1 MQTKSR
7 TATAKSRK
15 KESGFSKIKPKASV
29 PLEQTESLVEDEP
42 KVEEKSDRN
51 SSNSAGD
58 SPQLLPAEIKLVCTQ
73 DNLANHLEL
82 VSKAVPAKPTHP
94 VLGNVLLVA
103 CKKTQRVQLTVFDMR
118 LAIQTSFEAN
128 VQSPGDMTIP
138 VGLLSDI
145 VGKFSPG
152 DITLVSR
159 EALNREGEDSEDSED
174 SKNNTTLPEAVSNSP
189 VATLIAAC
197 GRYQVRGISSEEFP
211 AIPEVKT
218 AQTICIPAETLKEGL
233 KGSLFATATDEG
245 KQILTGVYFKIGQ
258 DSLEFAATDGHR
270 LVVLNTS
277 IQGFSKKKQAEIA
290 QPLELTVPAKSLAEL
305 ERILSSRTSADP
317 VELSYSTESALVEFR
332 WGAQR
337 LVTRCLEGTYP
348 AYPDLLQQDFQH
360 QVTLEKAPF
369 IKAIERIAVLADK
382 KEKTLSIR
390 INSEAQQVSLS
401 LFREFGN
408 GLEQMAAHVNSDSN
422 LSISFNIKY
431 LLEGAKAIA
440 SSQLQMHLTQRDGPA
455 ILVPAGNRSKPNILM
470 DAKYLLMPI
479 FKD

>member
-1 MQTKSR
+1 MQTKSH

-15 KESGFSKIKPKASV
+15 KESGFSKIKRKASV
-29 PLEQTESLVEDEP
+29 PLEQTEPLVEDEP
-42 KVEEKSDRN
+42 KLEEKPDRS

-159 EALNREGEDSEDSED
+159 EALNREGEDSEDSG
-174 SKNNTTLPEAVSNSP
+174 NNITLPEAVSNSP

-218 AQTICIPAETLKEGL
+218 AQTIRIPPETLKEGL

-245 KQILTGVYFKIGQ
+245 KHILTGVYFKIGQ

-277 IQGFSKKKQAEIA
+277 IQGFSKKKQAEIT

-317 VELSYSTESALVEFR
+317 VELSYSTESALIEFR

-479 FKD
+479 FKE

>member
-29 PLEQTESLVEDEP
+29 PLEQTEPLVEDEP
-42 KVEEKSDRN
+42 KLEEKSDRS

-103 CKKTQRVQLTVFDMR
+103 CKKTQRVQLTVFDMS
-118 LAIQTSFEAN
+118 LAIQTSFDAK
-128 VQSPGDMTIP
+128 VISPGDMTIP

-159 EALNREGEDSEDSED
+159 EALNREGEDSEDSGN
-174 SKNNTTLPEAVSNSP
+174 SATLPEAVSNSP

-197 GRYQVRGISSEEFP
+197 GRYQVRGLSSEEFP

-245 KQILTGVYFKIGQ
+245 KHILTGVYFKIGQ

-317 VELSYSTESALVEFR
+317 VELSYSTESALIEFR

-408 GLEQMAAHVNSDSN
+408 GLEQMAAHVNSDGN

-455 ILVPAGNRSKPNILM
+455 ILVPAGNPSKPNILM

-479 FKD
+479 FKE

>member
-15 KESGFSKIKPKASV
+15 KESGFSKIQPKASV
-29 PLEQTESLVEDEP
+29 PLEQTEPLVEDEP
-42 KVEEKSDRN
+42 KLEEKSDRN

-103 CKKTQRVQLTVFDMR
+103 CKKTQRVQLSVFDMS
-118 LAIQTSFEAN
+118 LAIQTSFDAK
-128 VQSPGDMTIP
+128 VISPGDMTIP

-159 EALNREGEDSEDSED
+159 EALNREGEDSEDSGN
-174 SKNNTTLPEAVSNSP
+174 SATLPEAVSNSP

-197 GRYQVRGISSEEFP
+197 GRYQVRGLSSEEFP

-245 KQILTGVYFKIGQ
+245 KQILTGVYFKICQ

-317 VELSYSTESALVEFR
+317 VELSYSTESALIEFR

-337 LVTRCLEGTYP
+337 LVTRCLEGAYP

-390 INSEAQQVSLS
+390 INREAQQVSLS

-408 GLEQMAAHVNSDSN
+408 GLEQMAAHVNSDGN

-455 ILVPAGNRSKPNILM
+455 ILVPAGNPSKPNILM

-479 FKD
+479 FKE

>member
-1 MQTKSR
+1 MQTKSH

-29 PLEQTESLVEDEP
+29 PLEQTEPLVEDEA
-42 KVEEKSDRN
+42 KLEEKSERN

-103 CKKTQRVQLTVFDMR
+103 CKKTQRVQLSVFDMS
-118 LAIQTSFEAN
+118 LAIQTSFDAK
-128 VQSPGDMTIP
+128 VISPGDMTIP

-159 EALNREGEDSEDSED
+159 EALNREGEDSEDSGN
-174 SKNNTTLPEAVSNSP
+174 SATLPEAVSNSP

-197 GRYQVRGISSEEFP
+197 GRYQVRGLSSEEFP

-245 KQILTGVYFKIGQ
+245 KHILTGVYFKIGQ

-277 IQGFSKKKQAEIA
+277 IQGFSKKKQAEIT

-317 VELSYSTESALVEFR
+317 VELSYSTESALIEFR

-337 LVTRCLEGTYP
+337 LVTRCLEGAYP

-408 GLEQMAAHVNSDSN
+408 GLEHMAAQVNPDGN

-455 ILVPAGNRSKPNILM
+455 ILVPAGNPSKPNILM

-479 FKD
+479 FKE

>member
-1 MQTKSR
+1 MHTKSR
-7 TATAKSRK
+7 TATAKNRK
-15 KESGFSKIKPKASV
+15 KESGSSKIKPKASV
-29 PLEQTESLVEDEP
+29 PLEQTEPLVKDEQ
-42 KVEEKSDRN
+42 KVEEKSQHQSPD
-51 SSNSAGD
+51 SD
-58 SPQLLPAEIKLVCTQ
+58 SPQLLSPEIKLVCTQ

-159 EALNREGEDSEDSED
+159 EALNREGEDSEDSG
-174 SKNNTTLPEAVSNSP
+174 NNTTLPEAVSNSP

-218 AQTICIPAETLKEGL
+218 AQTIRIPPETLKEGL

-245 KQILTGVYFKIGQ
+245 KHILTGVYFKICQ
-258 DSLEFAATDGHR
+258 DTLEFAATDGHR

-277 IQGFSKKKQAEIA
+277 IQGFSKKKQAEIT

-317 VELSYSTESALVEFR
+317 VELSYSTESALIEFR

>member
-1 MQTKSR
+1 MQTKSH

-29 PLEQTESLVEDEP
+29 PLEQTEPLVEDEL

-73 DNLANHLEL
+73 ENLANHLEL

-159 EALNREGEDSEDSED
+159 EALNREGEDSEDSG
-174 SKNNTTLPEAVSNSP
+174 NNITLPEAISNSP

>member
-7 TATAKSRK
+7 SDTAKRRN
-15 KESGFSKIKPKASV
+15 KENGSSKINPKASV
-29 PLEQTESLVEDEP
+29 TLERTKPLVKDEP
-42 KVEEKSDRN
+42 KLEQESQHQSPN
-51 SSNSAGD
+51 SD
-58 SPQLLPAEIKLVCTQ
+58 SPQLLPPEIKLVCTQ

-103 CKKTQRVQLTVFDMR
+103 SKKTQRVQLTVFDMR

-159 EALNREGEDSEDSED
+159 EALNQEGEDSQNS
-174 SKNNTTLPEAVSNSP
+174 TTLPEAVSNSP

-218 AQTICIPAETLKEGL
+218 AQTIRIPPETLKEGL
-233 KGSLFATATDEG
+233 KGSLFATATDET
-245 KQILTGVYFKIGQ
+245 KYILTGVYLKICQ
-258 DSLEFAATDGHR
+258 NSLEFAATDGHR

-332 WGAQR
+332 WGTQR
-337 LVTRCLEGTYP
+337 LVTRCLEGKYP
-348 AYPDLLQQDFQH
+348 AYQELLQQDFKY

-369 IKAIERIAVLADK
+369 IKALERIAVLADK

-390 INSEAQQVSLS
+390 INGEAQQVSLS

-408 GLEQMAAHVNSDSN
+408 GLEQMAAHVNSDDN
-422 LSISFNIKY
+422 FSISFNIKY
-431 LLEGAKAIA
+431 LLEGAKAIS
-440 SSQLQMHLTQRDGPA
+440 SSQVQMHLTQHDGPG
-455 ILVPAGNRSKPNILM
+455 ILVPFGNRDKPNILM
-470 DAKYLLMPI
+470 DTKYLLMPI
-479 FKD
+479 FKE

>member
-1 MQTKSR
+1 MPTKSR

-29 PLEQTESLVEDEP
+29 PLEQTEPLVEDEP
-42 KVEEKSDRN
+42 KLEEKSERN

-103 CKKTQRVQLTVFDMR
+103 CKKTQRVQLTVFDMS
-118 LAIQTSFEAN
+118 LAIQTSFDAN

-159 EALNREGEDSEDSED
+159 EALNREGEDSEDNGNSA
-174 SKNNTTLPEAVSNSP
+174 TLPEAVSNSP

-197 GRYQVRGISSEEFP
+197 GRYQVRGLSSEEFP

-245 KQILTGVYFKIGQ
+245 KHILTGVYFKIGQ

-277 IQGFSKKKQAEIA
+277 IQGFSKKKQAEIT

-317 VELSYSTESALVEFR
+317 VELSYSTLDALIEFR

-408 GLEQMAAHVNSDSN
+408 GLEQMAAHVKSDGN

-455 ILVPAGNRSKPNILM
+455 ILVPAGNPSKPNILM

-479 FKD
+479 FKE

>member
-1 MQTKSR
+1 MQTKSH

-29 PLEQTESLVEDEP
+29 PLEQTEPLVEDEP
-42 KVEEKSDRN
+42 KLEEKSDRN

-103 CKKTQRVQLTVFDMR
+103 CKKTQRVQLTVFDMS
-118 LAIQTSFEAN
+118 LAIQTSFDAK
-128 VQSPGDMTIP
+128 VISPGDMTIP

-159 EALNREGEDSEDSED
+159 EALNREGEDSEDSGN
-174 SKNNTTLPEAVSNSP
+174 SATLPEAVSNSP

-197 GRYQVRGISSEEFP
+197 GRYQVRGLSSEEFP

-245 KQILTGVYFKIGQ
+245 KHILTGVYFKIGQ

-277 IQGFSKKKQAEIA
+277 IQGFSKKKQAEIT

-317 VELSYSTESALVEFR
+317 VELSYSTESALIEFR

-408 GLEQMAAHVNSDSN
+408 GLEQMAAQVNSDGN
-422 LSISFNIKY
+422 WSISFNIKY

-479 FKD
+479 FKE

>member
-1 MQTKSR
+1 MQTKSH

-29 PLEQTESLVEDEP
+29 PLEQTEPLVEDEP
-42 KVEEKSDRN
+42 KLEEKSARN

-159 EALNREGEDSEDSED
+159 EALNREGEDSEDSGN
-174 SKNNTTLPEAVSNSP
+174 SATLSEAVSNSP

-245 KQILTGVYFKIGQ
+245 KHILTGVYFKICQ

-317 VELSYSTESALVEFR
+317 VELSYSTLDALVEFR

-337 LVTRCLEGTYP
+337 LVTRCLEGAYP
-348 AYPDLLQQDFQH
+348 AYHEFLQQDFQN

-479 FKD
+479 FKE

>member
-7 TATAKSRK
+7 AATAKSRK

-29 PLEQTESLVEDEP
+29 PLEQTEPLVEDEP
-42 KVEEKSDRN
+42 KLEEKSDRN

-103 CKKTQRVQLTVFDMR
+103 CKKTQRVQLSVFDMS
-118 LAIQTSFEAN
+118 LAIQTSFDAK
-128 VQSPGDMTIP
+128 VISPGDMTIP

-159 EALNREGEDSEDSED
+159 EALNREGEDSEDSGN
-174 SKNNTTLPEAVSNSP
+174 SATLPEAVSNSP

-197 GRYQVRGISSEEFP
+197 GRYQVRGLSSEEFP

-245 KQILTGVYFKIGQ
+245 KHILTGVYFKICQ

-317 VELSYSTESALVEFR
+317 VELSYSTESALIEFR

-408 GLEQMAAHVNSDSN
+408 GLEQMAAHVNSDGN

-455 ILVPAGNRSKPNILM
+455 ILVPAGNPSKPNILM
-470 DAKYLLMPI
+470 DAKYLLMLI
-479 FKD
+479 FKE

>member
-1 MQTKSR
+1 MQTK
-7 TATAKSRK
+7 TPTDTAKRRN
-15 KESGFSKIKPKASV
+15 KENGSSKIKPKASV
-29 PLEQTESLVEDEP
+29 TLERTKPLVKDEQ
-42 KVEEKSDRN
+42 KVEEKSQHQSPD
-51 SSNSAGD
+51 SD
-58 SPQLLPAEIKLVCTQ
+58 SPQLLSPEIKLVCTQ

-174 SKNNTTLPEAVSNSP
+174 SGNNITLPEAVSNSP

-218 AQTICIPAETLKEGL
+218 AQTIRIPPETLKEGL

-245 KQILTGVYFKIGQ
+245 KHILTGVYFKICQ

-277 IQGFSKKKQAEIA
+277 IQGFSKKKQAEIT

-317 VELSYSTESALVEFR
+317 VELSYSTLDALVEFR

>member
-29 PLEQTESLVEDEP
+29 PLEQTEPLVEDEP
-42 KVEEKSDRN
+42 KLEEKSDRN

-159 EALNREGEDSEDSED
+159 EALNREGEDSEDSGN
-174 SKNNTTLPEAVSNSP
+174 SATLPEAVSNSP

-277 IQGFSKKKQAEIA
+277 IQGFSKKKQTEIA

-317 VELSYSTESALVEFR
+317 VELSYSTESALIEFR

-360 QVTLEKAPF
+360 QVTLEKVPF

-455 ILVPAGNRSKPNILM
+455 ILVPAGNPSKPNILM

>member
-1 MQTKSR
+1 MQTKSH

-29 PLEQTESLVEDEP
+29 PLEQTEPLVEDEP
-42 KVEEKSDRN
+42 KIEEKSDRN

-159 EALNREGEDSEDSED
+159 EALNREGEGEDSGN
-174 SKNNTTLPEAVSNSP
+174 SATLPEAVSNSP

-245 KQILTGVYFKIGQ
+245 KHILTGVYFKICQ
-258 DSLEFAATDGHR
+258 DTLEFAATDGHR

-277 IQGFSKKKQAEIA
+277 IQGFSKKKKAEIA

-317 VELSYSTESALVEFR
+317 VELSYSTESALIEFR

-479 FKD
+479 FKE

>member
-1 MQTKSR
+1 MQTKSH

-29 PLEQTESLVEDEP
+29 PLEQTEPLVEDEP
-42 KVEEKSDRN
+42 KLEEKSARN

-103 CKKTQRVQLTVFDMR
+103 CKKTQRVQLSVFDMS
-118 LAIQTSFEAN
+118 LAIQTSFDAN

-159 EALNREGEDSEDSED
+159 EALNREGEDSEDSVN
-174 SKNNTTLPEAVSNSP
+174 SATPEAVNNSP

-197 GRYQVRGISSEEFP
+197 GRYQVRGLSSEEFP

-245 KQILTGVYFKIGQ
+245 KHILTGVYFKIGQ

-317 VELSYSTESALVEFR
+317 VELSYSPESALIEFR

-337 LVTRCLEGTYP
+337 LVTRCLEGAYP

-408 GLEQMAAHVNSDSN
+408 GLEQMAAHVNS
-422 LSISFNIKY
+422 
-431 LLEGAKAIA
+431 
-440 SSQLQMHLTQRDGPA
+440 
-455 ILVPAGNRSKPNILM
+455 
-470 DAKYLLMPI
+470 
-479 FKD
+479 

>member
-1 MQTKSR
+1 MQTKSH

-29 PLEQTESLVEDEP
+29 PLEQTEPLVEDEP
-42 KVEEKSDRN
+42 KLEEKSARN

-159 EALNREGEDSEDSED
+159 KALNREGEDSEDSGN
-174 SKNNTTLPEAVSNSP
+174 SATLSEAVSNSP

-245 KQILTGVYFKIGQ
+245 KHILTGVYFKICQ

-317 VELSYSTESALVEFR
+317 VELSYSTLDALIEFR

-337 LVTRCLEGTYP
+337 LVTRCLEGAYP
-348 AYPDLLQQDFQH
+348 AYHEFLQQDFQH

-479 FKD
+479 FKE

>member
-1 MQTKSR
+1 MQTKSH

-29 PLEQTESLVEDEP
+29 PLEQTEPLVEDEP
-42 KVEEKSDRN
+42 KLEEKSDRN

-103 CKKTQRVQLTVFDMR
+103 CKKTQRVQLSVFDMS
-118 LAIQTSFEAN
+118 LAIQTSFDAK
-128 VQSPGDMTIP
+128 VISPGDMTIP

-159 EALNREGEDSEDSED
+159 EALNREGEDSEDSGN
-174 SKNNTTLPEAVSNSP
+174 SATLPEAVSNSP

-197 GRYQVRGISSEEFP
+197 GRYQVRGLSSEEFP

-245 KQILTGVYFKIGQ
+245 KHILTGVYFKIGQ

-277 IQGFSKKKQAEIA
+277 IQGFSKKKQAEIT

-317 VELSYSTESALVEFR
+317 VELSYSTESALIEFR

-408 GLEQMAAHVNSDSN
+408 GLEQMAAQVNSDGN
-422 LSISFNIKY
+422 WSISFNIKY

-479 FKD
+479 FKE

>member
-7 TATAKSRK
+7 AATAKSRK
-15 KESGFSKIKPKASV
+15 KESEFSKIKPKASV
-29 PLEQTESLVEDEP
+29 PLEQTEPLVEDEP
-42 KVEEKSDRN
+42 KIEEKSDRN

-159 EALNREGEDSEDSED
+159 EALNREGEDSEDSG
-174 SKNNTTLPEAVSNSP
+174 NNITLPEAVSNSP

-245 KQILTGVYFKIGQ
+245 KHILTGVYFKIGQ

-317 VELSYSTESALVEFR
+317 VELSYSTLDALVEFR

>member
-1 MQTKSR
+1 MQTKSH

-29 PLEQTESLVEDEP
+29 PLEQTEPLVEDEP
-42 KVEEKSDRN
+42 KLEEKSARN

-159 EALNREGEDSEDSED
+159 EALNREGEDSEDSGN
-174 SKNNTTLPEAVSNSP
+174 SATLSEAVSNSP

-245 KQILTGVYFKIGQ
+245 KHILTGVYFKICQ

-317 VELSYSTESALVEFR
+317 VELSYSTLDALVEFR

-337 LVTRCLEGTYP
+337 LVTRCLEGAYP
-348 AYPDLLQQDFQH
+348 AYHEFLQQDFQH

-390 INSEAQQVSLS
+390 INSETQQVSLS

-408 GLEQMAAHVNSDSN
+408 GLEQMAAHVNSDGN
-422 LSISFNIKY
+422 WSISFNIKY

-479 FKD
+479 FKE

>member
-1 MQTKSR
+1 MQTKSH

-15 KESGFSKIKPKASV
+15 KESGFSKIKRKASV
-29 PLEQTESLVEDEP
+29 PLEQTEPLVEDEP
-42 KVEEKSDRN
+42 KLEEKSERN

-159 EALNREGEDSEDSED
+159 EALNREGEDSEDSG
-174 SKNNTTLPEAVSNSP
+174 NNITLPEAVSNSP

-317 VELSYSTESALVEFR
+317 VELSYSTLDALIEFR

-337 LVTRCLEGTYP
+337 LVTRCLEGAYP
-348 AYPDLLQQDFQH
+348 AYHELLQQDFQP

-408 GLEQMAAHVNSDSN
+408 GLEQMAAHVNSDGN
-422 LSISFNIKY
+422 WSISFNIKY

-479 FKD
+479 FKE

>member
-1 MQTKSR
+1 MQTKSH

-29 PLEQTESLVEDEP
+29 PLEQTEPLVEDEP
-42 KVEEKSDRN
+42 KLEEKSDRN

-159 EALNREGEDSEDSED
+159 EALNREGEDSEDSGN
-174 SKNNTTLPEAVSNSP
+174 SATLPEAVSNSP

-197 GRYQVRGISSEEFP
+197 GRYQVRGLSSEEFP

-245 KQILTGVYFKIGQ
+245 KHILTGVYFKIGQ

-277 IQGFSKKKQAEIA
+277 IQGFSKKKQAEIT

-317 VELSYSTESALVEFR
+317 VELSYSTLDALIEFR

-337 LVTRCLEGTYP
+337 LVTRCLEGAYP
-348 AYPDLLQQDFQH
+348 AYPDLLQQNFQH

-390 INSEAQQVSLS
+390 INSETQQVSLS

-408 GLEQMAAHVNSDSN
+408 GLEQMAAHVNSDGN

-479 FKD
+479 FKE

>member
-1 MQTKSR
+1 MQTKSH

-15 KESGFSKIKPKASV
+15 KESGFSKIKRKASV
-29 PLEQTESLVEDEP
+29 PLEQTEPLVEDEP
-42 KVEEKSDRN
+42 KLEEKSDRN

-103 CKKTQRVQLTVFDMR
+103 CKKTQRVQLSVFDMS
-118 LAIQTSFEAN
+118 LAIQTSFDAK
-128 VQSPGDMTIP
+128 VISPGDMTIP

-159 EALNREGEDSEDSED
+159 EALNREGEDSEDSG
-174 SKNNTTLPEAVSNSP
+174 NNITLPEAVSNSP

-245 KQILTGVYFKIGQ
+245 KQILTGVYFKICQ

-277 IQGFSKKKQAEIA
+277 IQGFSKKKQAEIT

-317 VELSYSTESALVEFR
+317 VELSYSTESALIEFR

>member
-1 MQTKSR
+1 MQTKSH

-29 PLEQTESLVEDEP
+29 PLEQTEPLVEDEP
-42 KVEEKSDRN
+42 KLEEKSDRN

-103 CKKTQRVQLTVFDMR
+103 CKKTQRVQLTVFDMS
-118 LAIQTSFEAN
+118 LAIQTSFDAK
-128 VQSPGDMTIP
+128 VISPGDMTIP

-159 EALNREGEDSEDSED
+159 EALNREGEDSEDSGN
-174 SKNNTTLPEAVSNSP
+174 SATLPEAVSNSP

-197 GRYQVRGISSEEFP
+197 GRYQVRGLSSEEFP

-245 KQILTGVYFKIGQ
+245 KHILTGVYFKIGQ

-277 IQGFSKKKQAEIA
+277 IQGFSKKKQAEIT

-317 VELSYSTESALVEFR
+317 VELSYSTESALIEFR

-408 GLEQMAAHVNSDSN
+408 GLEQMAAHVNSDGN

-455 ILVPAGNRSKPNILM
+455 ILVPAGNPSKPNILM

-479 FKD
+479 FKE

>member
-1 MQTKSR
+1 MHTKSR
-7 TATAKSRK
+7 TATAKNRK
-15 KESGFSKIKPKASV
+15 KESGSSKIKPKASV
-29 PLEQTESLVEDEP
+29 PLEQTEPLVKDEQ
-42 KVEEKSDRN
+42 KVEEKSQHQSPD
-51 SSNSAGD
+51 SD

-73 DNLANHLEL
+73 ENLANHLEL

-159 EALNREGEDSEDSED
+159 EALNREGEDSEDSG
-174 SKNNTTLPEAVSNSP
+174 NNTTLPEAVSNSP

-218 AQTICIPAETLKEGL
+218 AQTIRIPPETLKEGL

-245 KQILTGVYFKIGQ
+245 KHILTGVYFKICQ

-317 VELSYSTESALVEFR
+317 VELSYSTLDALVEFR

>member
-7 TATAKSRK
+7 AATAKSRK
-15 KESGFSKIKPKASV
+15 KESGFSQIKPKASV
-29 PLEQTESLVEDEP
+29 PLEQTEPLVEDEP
-42 KVEEKSDRN
+42 KLEEKSDRN

-103 CKKTQRVQLTVFDMR
+103 CKKTQRVQLSVFDMS
-118 LAIQTSFEAN
+118 LAIQTSFDAK
-128 VQSPGDMTIP
+128 VISPGDMTIP

-159 EALNREGEDSEDSED
+159 EALNREGEGEDSGN
-174 SKNNTTLPEAVSNSP
+174 SATLPEASNSP

-218 AQTICIPAETLKEGL
+218 TQTICIPAETLKEGL

-277 IQGFSKKKQAEIA
+277 IQGFSKKKQAEIT

-317 VELSYSTESALVEFR
+317 VELSYSTESALIEFR

-337 LVTRCLEGTYP
+337 LVTRCLEGAYP

-408 GLEQMAAHVNSDSN
+408 GLEQMAAHVNSDGN
-422 LSISFNIKY
+422 WSISFNIKY

-455 ILVPAGNRSKPNILM
+455 ILVPAGNPSKPNILM

-479 FKD
+479 FKE

>member
-1 MQTKSR
+1 
-7 TATAKSRK
+7 
-15 KESGFSKIKPKASV
+15 
-29 PLEQTESLVEDEP
+29 
-42 KVEEKSDRN
+42 
-51 SSNSAGD
+51 
-58 SPQLLPAEIKLVCTQ
+58 
-73 DNLANHLEL
+73 
-82 VSKAVPAKPTHP
+82 
-94 VLGNVLLVA
+94 
-103 CKKTQRVQLTVFDMR
+103 MR

-159 EALNREGEDSEDSED
+159 EALNREGEDSEDSG
-174 SKNNTTLPEAVSNSP
+174 NNITLPEASNSP

-218 AQTICIPAETLKEGL
+218 AQTIRIPPETLKEGL

-245 KQILTGVYFKIGQ
+245 KHILTGVYFKICQ

-408 GLEQMAAHVNSDSN
+408 GVEQMAAHVNSDSN

-455 ILVPAGNRSKPNILM
+455 ILVPGGNRSKPNILM

>member
-1 MQTKSR
+1 MQTK
-7 TATAKSRK
+7 TPTDTAKRRN
-15 KESGFSKIKPKASV
+15 KENGSSKIKPKASV
-29 PLEQTESLVEDEP
+29 TLERTKPLVKDEQ
-42 KVEEKSDRN
+42 KVEEKSEHQSPD
-51 SSNSAGD
+51 SD
-58 SPQLLPAEIKLVCTQ
+58 SPQLLSPEIKLVCTQ

-159 EALNREGEDSEDSED
+159 EALNREGEDSEDSG
-174 SKNNTTLPEAVSNSP
+174 NNITLPEASNSP

-218 AQTICIPAETLKEGL
+218 AQTIRIPPETLKEGL

-245 KQILTGVYFKIGQ
+245 KHILTGVYFKICQ

-408 GLEQMAAHVNSDSN
+408 GVEQMAAHVNSDSN

-455 ILVPAGNRSKPNILM
+455 ILVPGGNRSKPNILM

>member
-29 PLEQTESLVEDEP
+29 PLEQTEPLVEDEP
-42 KVEEKSDRN
+42 KLEEKPDRS

-103 CKKTQRVQLTVFDMR
+103 CKKTQRVQLTVFDMS
-118 LAIQTSFEAN
+118 LAIQTSFDAK
-128 VQSPGDMTIP
+128 VISPGDMTIP

-159 EALNREGEDSEDSED
+159 EALNREGEDSEDSGN
-174 SKNNTTLPEAVSNSP
+174 SATWPEAVSNSP

-197 GRYQVRGISSEEFP
+197 GRYQVRGLSSEEFP

-245 KQILTGVYFKIGQ
+245 KHILTGVYFKIGQ

-277 IQGFSKKKQAEIA
+277 IQGFSKKKQAEIT

-317 VELSYSTESALVEFR
+317 VELSYSTESALIEFR

-337 LVTRCLEGTYP
+337 LVTRCLEGAYP

-408 GLEQMAAHVNSDSN
+408 GLEQMAAHVNSDGN

-455 ILVPAGNRSKPNILM
+455 ILVPAGNPSKPNILM

-479 FKD
+479 FKE

>member
-1 MQTKSR
+1 MQTKSH

-29 PLEQTESLVEDEP
+29 PLEQTEPLVEDEP

-159 EALNREGEDSEDSED
+159 EALNREGEDSEDSGN
-174 SKNNTTLPEAVSNSP
+174 SATLSEAVSNSP

-197 GRYQVRGISSEEFP
+197 GRYQVRGIPSEEFP

-245 KQILTGVYFKIGQ
+245 KQILTGVYFKICQ

-317 VELSYSTESALVEFR
+317 VEVSYSTLDALIEFR

-337 LVTRCLEGTYP
+337 LVTRCLEGAYP
-348 AYPDLLQQDFQH
+348 AYHEFLQQDFQH

-408 GLEQMAAHVNSDSN
+408 GLEQMAAHVNSDGN
-422 LSISFNIKY
+422 WSISFNIKY

-479 FKD
+479 FKE

>member
-29 PLEQTESLVEDEP
+29 PLEQTEPLVEDEP
-42 KVEEKSDRN
+42 KLEEKSDRN

-73 DNLANHLEL
+73 ENLANHLEL

-159 EALNREGEDSEDSED
+159 EALNREGEDSEDSG
-174 SKNNTTLPEAVSNSP
+174 NNITLPEAVSNSP

-245 KQILTGVYFKIGQ
+245 KHILTGVYFKICQ
-258 DSLEFAATDGHR
+258 DTLEFAATDGHR

>member
-15 KESGFSKIKPKASV
+15 KESGFSKRKPKASI
-29 PLEQTESLVEDEP
+29 PLEQTEPLVEDEP
-42 KVEEKSDRN
+42 KLEEKSERN

-73 DNLANHLEL
+73 ENLANHLEL

-159 EALNREGEDSEDSED
+159 EALNREGEDSEDSVN
-174 SKNNTTLPEAVSNSP
+174 SATLPEAFSNSP

-258 DSLEFAATDGHR
+258 DNLEFAATDGHR

-277 IQGFSKKKQAEIA
+277 IQGFSKKKKAEIT

-317 VELSYSTESALVEFR
+317 VELSYSTESALIEFR

-440 SSQLQMHLTQRDGPA
+440 ISQLQMHLTQRDGPA

-470 DAKYLLMPI
+470 DSKYLLMPI

>member
-1 MQTKSR
+1 MQAKSP
-7 TATAKSRK
+7 TATAKNPK
-15 KESGFSKIKPKASV
+15 KENGLSKIKPKATV
-29 PLEQTESLVEDEP
+29 PLKGTKPLVKDEP
-42 KVEEKSDRN
+42 KLEEKSEHQSPN
-51 SSNSAGD
+51 SD
-58 SPQLLPAEIKLVCTQ
+58 YPHLLLPEIKLVCTQ

-159 EALNREGEDSEDSED
+159 EALNREGEDSEDSVN
-174 SKNNTTLPEAVSNSP
+174 SATLPEAFSNSP
-189 VATLIAAC
+189 VATLIAAS

-218 AQTICIPAETLKEGL
+218 AQTIRIPPETLKEGL

-245 KQILTGVYFKIGQ
+245 KHILTGVYFKICQ
-258 DSLEFAATDGHR
+258 DTLEFAATDGHR

-317 VELSYSTESALVEFR
+317 VELSYSTLDALVEFR

-337 LVTRCLEGTYP
+337 LVTRCLEGAYP
-348 AYPDLLQQDFQH
+348 AYQELLQQDFQH

-390 INSEAQQVSLS
+390 INSETQQVSLS

-479 FKD
+479 FKE

>member
-7 TATAKSRK
+7 TATAKNRK

-29 PLEQTESLVEDEP
+29 PLEQTEPLVEDEP
-42 KVEEKSDRN
+42 KLEEKSDRN

-159 EALNREGEDSEDSED
+159 EALNREGEDSEDSGN
-174 SKNNTTLPEAVSNSP
+174 SATLSEAVSNSP

-245 KQILTGVYFKIGQ
+245 KHILTGVYFKIGQ

-277 IQGFSKKKQAEIA
+277 IQGFSKKKQAEIT

-317 VELSYSTESALVEFR
+317 VELSYSTESALIEFR

-401 LFREFGN
+401 LFIEFGN
-408 GLEQMAAHVNSDSN
+408 GLEQMAAHVNSDGN
-422 LSISFNIKY
+422 LSISFNRKY
-431 LLEGAKAIA
+431 LLEGAKVIA
-440 SSQLQMHLTQRDGPA
+440 SSQLQMHLTQRDGSA

-479 FKD
+479 FKE

>member
-1 MQTKSR
+1 MQTKSH

-29 PLEQTESLVEDEP
+29 PLEQTEPLVEDEP
-42 KVEEKSDRN
+42 KLEEKSDRN

-103 CKKTQRVQLTVFDMR
+103 CKKTQRVQLSVFDMS
-118 LAIQTSFEAN
+118 LAIQTSFDAK
-128 VQSPGDMTIP
+128 VISPGDMTIP

-159 EALNREGEDSEDSED
+159 EALNREGEDSEDSGN
-174 SKNNTTLPEAVSNSP
+174 SATLPEAVSNSP

-197 GRYQVRGISSEEFP
+197 GRYQVRGLSSEEFP

-245 KQILTGVYFKIGQ
+245 KHILTGVYFKIGQ

-277 IQGFSKKKQAEIA
+277 IQGFSKKKQAEIT

-317 VELSYSTESALVEFR
+317 VELSYSTESALIEFR

-479 FKD
+479 FKE

>member
-1 MQTKSR
+1 MHTKSR

-15 KESGFSKIKPKASV
+15 KESGFSQIKPKASV
-29 PLEQTESLVEDEP
+29 PLEQTEPLVEDEP
-42 KVEEKSDRN
+42 KLEEKSDRN

-159 EALNREGEDSEDSED
+159 EALNREGEDSEDSGN
-174 SKNNTTLPEAVSNSP
+174 SATLSEAVSNSP

-245 KQILTGVYFKIGQ
+245 KHILTGVYFKIGQ

-277 IQGFSKKKQAEIA
+277 IQGFSKKKQAEIT

-317 VELSYSTESALVEFR
+317 VELSYSTLDALVEFR

-337 LVTRCLEGTYP
+337 LVTRCLEGAYP
-348 AYPDLLQQDFQH
+348 AYHEFLQQDFQH

-408 GLEQMAAHVNSDSN
+408 GLEQMAAHVNSDGN
-422 LSISFNIKY
+422 WSISFNIKY

-455 ILVPAGNRSKPNILM
+455 ILVPAGNPSKPNILM

-479 FKD
+479 FKE

>member
-1 MQTKSR
+1 MQTKSH

-29 PLEQTESLVEDEP
+29 PLEQTEPLVEDEP
-42 KVEEKSDRN
+42 KLEEKSARN

-103 CKKTQRVQLTVFDMR
+103 CKKTQRVQLSVFDMS
-118 LAIQTSFEAN
+118 LAIQTSFDAK
-128 VQSPGDMTIP
+128 VISPGDMTIP

-159 EALNREGEDSEDSED
+159 EALNREGEDSEDSGN
-174 SKNNTTLPEAVSNSP
+174 SATLPEAVSNSP

-197 GRYQVRGISSEEFP
+197 GRYQVRGLSSEEFP

-245 KQILTGVYFKIGQ
+245 KHILTGVYFKIGQ

-277 IQGFSKKKQAEIA
+277 IQGFSKKKQAEIT

-317 VELSYSTESALVEFR
+317 VELSYSTESALIEFR

-408 GLEQMAAHVNSDSN
+408 GLEQMAAHVNSEGT

-455 ILVPAGNRSKPNILM
+455 ILVPAGNPSKPNILM

-479 FKD
+479 FKE

>member
-1 MQTKSR
+1 MQTKSH

-29 PLEQTESLVEDEP
+29 PLEQTEPLVEDEP
-42 KVEEKSDRN
+42 KLEEKPERN

-103 CKKTQRVQLTVFDMR
+103 CKKTQRVQLSVFDMS
-118 LAIQTSFEAN
+118 LAIQTSFDAK

-159 EALNREGEDSEDSED
+159 EALNREGEDSEDSGN
-174 SKNNTTLPEAVSNSP
+174 SATLPEAVSNSP

-197 GRYQVRGISSEEFP
+197 GRYQVRGLSSEEFP

-245 KQILTGVYFKIGQ
+245 KHILTGVYFKIGQ

-317 VELSYSTESALVEFR
+317 VELSYSTESALIEFR

-408 GLEQMAAHVNSDSN
+408 GLEQMAAHVNSDGN

-455 ILVPAGNRSKPNILM
+455 ILVPAGNPSKPNILM

-479 FKD
+479 FKE

>member
-1 MQTKSR
+1 MQTKSSA
-7 TATAKSRK
+7 ATAKSRK

-29 PLEQTESLVEDEP
+29 PLEQTEPLVEDEP
-42 KVEEKSDRN
+42 KLEEKPDRN

-103 CKKTQRVQLTVFDMR
+103 CKKTQRVQLSVFDMR

-128 VQSPGDMTIP
+128 VQSPRAMTIP

-152 DITLVSR
+152 DITSVSR
-159 EALNREGEDSEDSED
+159 GAMNRDREDSEDSGN
-174 SKNNTTLPEAVSNSP
+174 SATLSEAVSNSP

-218 AQTICIPAETLKEGL
+218 AQIICIPAETLKEGL

-245 KQILTGVYFKIGQ
+245 KHILTGVYFKIGQ
-258 DSLEFAATDGHR
+258 DSLEFAATDGNR

-305 ERILSSRTSADP
+305 ERIISSRTSADP
-317 VELSYSTESALVEFR
+317 VELSYST
-332 WGAQR
+332 
-337 LVTRCLEGTYP
+337 
-348 AYPDLLQQDFQH
+348 
-360 QVTLEKAPF
+360 
-369 IKAIERIAVLADK
+369 
-382 KEKTLSIR
+382 
-390 INSEAQQVSLS
+390 
-401 LFREFGN
+401 
-408 GLEQMAAHVNSDSN
+408 
-422 LSISFNIKY
+422 
-431 LLEGAKAIA
+431 
-440 SSQLQMHLTQRDGPA
+440 
-455 ILVPAGNRSKPNILM
+455 
-470 DAKYLLMPI
+470 
-479 FKD
+479 

>member
-1 MQTKSR
+1 MQTK
-7 TATAKSRK
+7 TPTDTAKRRN
-15 KESGFSKIKPKASV
+15 KENGSSKIKPKASV
-29 PLEQTESLVEDEP
+29 TLEQTEPLVEDEP
-42 KVEEKSDRN
+42 KVEEKSARN

-159 EALNREGEDSEDSED
+159 EALNREGEDSEDSG
-174 SKNNTTLPEAVSNSP
+174 NNTTLPEAVSNSP

-197 GRYQVRGISSEEFP
+197 GRYQVRGLSSEEFP

-245 KQILTGVYFKIGQ
+245 KHILTGVYFKICQ

-277 IQGFSKKKQAEIA
+277 IQGFSKKKQAEIT

-348 AYPDLLQQDFQH
+348 AYHEFLQQDFQH

-408 GLEQMAAHVNSDSN
+408 GLEQMAAHVNSDGN
-422 LSISFNIKY
+422 WSISFNIKY

-455 ILVPAGNRSKPNILM
+455 ILVPAGNPSKPNILM